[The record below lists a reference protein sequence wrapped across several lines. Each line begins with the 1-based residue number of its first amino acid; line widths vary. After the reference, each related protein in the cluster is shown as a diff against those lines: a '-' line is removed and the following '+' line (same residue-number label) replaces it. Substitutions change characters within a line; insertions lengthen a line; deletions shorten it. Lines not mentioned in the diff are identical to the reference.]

1 MPEIA
6 QGLKLLADFNV
17 DCVIVGGVAAWAR
30 GSSQATF
37 DVDVCYARD
46 QQNLERL
53 IAALRSVKA
62 RLRGAP
68 ESVPFILDEGTLRRG
83 LNFTFETD
91 VGDLD
96 ILGEVKGV
104 GTYSDCLD
112 GAEEI
117 ELFGHLFRVL
127 SLEKLIDS
135 KRAAARAKDIQALAE
150 LEAILEY
157 RDSVK
162 ERPFETDD
170 KNPD

>member
-46 QQNLERL
+46 QQSLERL

-62 RLRGAP
+62 RLRGAAD
-68 ESVPFILDEGTLRRG
+68 SVPFILDEETLRRG

-96 ILGEVKGV
+96 ILGEV
-104 GTYSDCLD
+104 
-112 GAEEI
+112 
-117 ELFGHLFRVL
+117 
-127 SLEKLIDS
+127 
-135 KRAAARAKDIQALAE
+135 
-150 LEAILEY
+150 
-157 RDSVK
+157 
-162 ERPFETDD
+162 
-170 KNPD
+170 